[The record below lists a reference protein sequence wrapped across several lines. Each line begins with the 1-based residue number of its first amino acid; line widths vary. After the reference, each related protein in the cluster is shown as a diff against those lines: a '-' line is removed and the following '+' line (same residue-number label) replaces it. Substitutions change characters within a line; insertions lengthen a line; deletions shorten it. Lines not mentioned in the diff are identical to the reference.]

1 MPHLYIYVGSV
12 GDLEDQSKLAF
23 AKNYSNPPTGF
34 NNKKF
39 QEPKRHS
46 SEKIVRNRE
55 EQQQQASTFGDEQD
69 QMQSFPPSSHFFQP
83 QVYHAS
89 GVSTPPQGYPYY
101 IYQQQP
107 YQYPQDERHHSS
119 ENCIPRGLY
128 QNFQNMYLE
137 DPNSQITSMA
147 PQQYVTGYYPMYMN
161 YPQMPANLPQIG
173 RQPQPRISK
182 WSPRK
187 PSTFRP
193 QGDSEQNEHNA
204 VNEQDILFLIKEYE
218 DKNNNFNVLVGR
230 IVGLAVTQTGSRFLQ
245 KQLTKSNPDFVTFV
259 LKEVYKLKQ
268 KIYRLK
274 TNCLT

>member
-1 MPHLYIYVGSV
+1 
-12 GDLEDQSKLAF
+12 
-23 AKNYSNPPTGF
+23 
-34 NNKKF
+34 
-39 QEPKRHS
+39 
-46 SEKIVRNRE
+46 
-55 EQQQQASTFGDEQD
+55 
-69 QMQSFPPSSHFFQP
+69 
-83 QVYHAS
+83 
-89 GVSTPPQGYPYY
+89 
-101 IYQQQP
+101 
-107 YQYPQDERHHSS
+107 
-119 ENCIPRGLY
+119 
-128 QNFQNMYLE
+128 MYLE

-259 LKEVYKLKQ
+259 LKEVYNCVEDAGQ
-268 KIYRLK
+268 AEQWNMDVERRERLANGHDGIEIGTAFQQAGQRRLATDDHSAAALP
-274 TNCLT
+274 TNEA